1 MLVKS
6 EFYKNI
12 GYSCAVLTTTDCAC
26 TLAGIQS
33 LQRRKKLH
41 ASNLRKLLGLPVQYN
56 IIFGNLKH
64 CLLDSLFNI
73 KRQSEMAKT
82 KLFEGDCRGEL
93 TNSFPFSLPILF
105 GYYIVALG

>member
-1 MLVKS
+1 MFSCKILRDFTNSTRVFVLVKS

-41 ASNLRKLLGLPVQYN
+41 TSNLRKLLGFPVQYN
-56 IIFGNLKH
+56 
-64 CLLDSLFNI
+64 
-73 KRQSEMAKT
+73 
-82 KLFEGDCRGEL
+82 
-93 TNSFPFSLPILF
+93 
-105 GYYIVALG
+105 VW